1 MVNNVNEVTPYF
13 TRKSTRIH
21 IQNGHVLYPCTFYL
35 NAALSCSVP
44 SSQQFQS
51 SGILH
56 CHQYVHCNIQKH
68 NHVQPGALV
77 LVPSYKYFSRIQ
89 YCKMVESRL
98 FKPLKIG
105 SIEVSHRI
113 VMPAASRM
121 RATDDHVPTDLMLE
135 YYTQRAAIP
144 GTLIITEAN
153 IVSAEHSGYTN
164 APGIWKAD
172 QITAWK
178 KITDAVHQKG
188 SHMFLQVMAMGRM
201 ADPSEAKKEGFTIV
215 GASPIPWMEGAAV
228 PKVMSIED
236 IARMVQQFGQA
247 ATNAMEAGFDGIELL
262 GGNGMLCEQFLQ
274 DVANQRDDQYGG
286 SIENRA
292 RLISEILKAMVDA
305 TGSSEKVGIRLS
317 PWSKYLGLG
326 MEDPIPQYSEVIRI
340 TNNMHLGWLHLI
352 ESRVKGGDDVVSSD
366 KLDFAY
372 ELFNGPAISAGGH
385 SGATARKLVDEE
397 HPERDVAVA
406 FGRHFIA
413 NPDLVF
419 RIKHNLTLNP
429 YDRSSFYALKDP
441 KGYIDYPF
449 SKEYL
454 ASVQE

>member
-1 MVNNVNEVTPYF
+1 MGT
-13 TRKSTRIH
+13 
-21 IQNGHVLYPCTFYL
+21 
-35 NAALSCSVP
+35 
-44 SSQQFQS
+44 
-51 SGILH
+51 
-56 CHQYVHCNIQKH
+56 
-68 NHVQPGALV
+68 
-77 LVPSYKYFSRIQ
+77 
-89 YCKMVESRL
+89 SRL

-105 SIEVSHRI
+105 IVEVNHRI

-121 RATDDHVPTDLMLE
+121 RATDDHVPTNLMLE
-135 YYTQRAAIP
+135 YYTQRAAVR

-164 APGIWKAD
+164 APGIWKPE
-172 QITAWK
+172 QIAAWK
-178 KITDAVHQKG
+178 RITDTVHGKG
-188 SHMFLQVMAMGRM
+188 SHMYLQVMAMGRM
-201 ADPSEAKKEGFTIV
+201 ADPSEAKKESFSIV
-215 GASPIPWMEGAAV
+215 GASQIPWMEGAV
-228 PKVMSIED
+228 IPKVMSVED
-236 IARMVQQFGQA
+236 IARVVQQFGQA
-247 ATNAMEAGFDGIELL
+247 AANAMEAGFDGIELL
-262 GGNGMLCEQFLQ
+262 AGNGMLVEQFIQ
-274 DVANQRDDQYGG
+274 DISNQRDDQYGG
-286 SIENRA
+286 SIKNRA
-292 RLISEILKAMVDA
+292 RLTSEILKAMVDA

-340 TNNMHLGWLHLI
+340 ANDMHLGWLHLI

-372 ELFNGPAISAGGH
+372 ELFNGPIISAGGH

-397 HPERDVAVA
+397 HPDRDVAVA

-419 RIKHNLTLNP
+419 KVQHNLTLTP
-429 YDRSSFYALKDP
+429 YDRSSFYTLKDP

-454 ASVQE
+454 ESVQA